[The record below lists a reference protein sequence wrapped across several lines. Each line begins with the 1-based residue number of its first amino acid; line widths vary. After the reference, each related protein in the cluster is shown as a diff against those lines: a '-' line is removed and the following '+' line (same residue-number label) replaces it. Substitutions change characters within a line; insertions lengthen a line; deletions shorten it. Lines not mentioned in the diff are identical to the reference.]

1 MTKTPLSNLCALPTG
16 ITRLRVFA
24 NAVMVLTLLQHR
36 PHSSHPHRLHQRQ
49 TPAGIE
55 RSAGV

>member
-1 MTKTPLSNLCALPTG
+1 MANTPLSNLCALPTG
-16 ITRLRVFA
+16 ITGLRVFA

-36 PHSSHPHRLHQRQ
+36 PQTSHPHRLHQRQ

-55 RSAGV
+55 KSAGV